1 MDKLRI
7 LVSLITDRN
16 DYQIEQAA
24 AAKAAAVKCGAQV
37 EITYSGNDAVQQTQQ
52 ILSFIQEPGKRPD
65 AILVEPV
72 GTGMVQVARAA
83 VSASIAWGI
92 INAEVDY
99 LTELRA
105 HCMVPVFGVTSDN
118 KEIGRIQGRQI
129 AALLGEKG
137 CVLYVEG
144 PSGRDTAT
152 QRTAGVLSSKPA
164 GVTLKMLKGDWTEQS
179 AYGALKSWL
188 SLSTSRQLKVGM
200 VACQN
205 DAMAMGARRAFEAL
219 PDAPQREEWLR
230 LPLTGCDGVPGS
242 GQAWVREGLLA
253 ATVISPPLMGRAVE
267 LLADALHSNAQP
279 PERTL
284 VAASSFPALEGMQ
297 TKARSRTLVKS
308 S

>member
-1 MDKLRI
+1 
-7 LVSLITDRN
+7 
-16 DYQIEQAA
+16 
-24 AAKAAAVKCGAQV
+24 
-37 EITYSGNDAVQQTQQ
+37 
-52 ILSFIQEPGKRPD
+52 
-65 AILVEPV
+65 
-72 GTGMVQVARAA
+72 
-83 VSASIAWGI
+83 
-92 INAEVDY
+92 
-99 LTELRA
+99 
-105 HCMVPVFGVTSDN
+105 
-118 KEIGRIQGRQI
+118 
-129 AALLGEKG
+129 
-137 CVLYVEG
+137 
-144 PSGRDTAT
+144 
-152 QRTAGVLSSKPA
+152 
-164 GVTLKMLKGDWTEQS
+164 
-179 AYGALKSWL
+179 
-188 SLSTSRQLKVGM
+188 M